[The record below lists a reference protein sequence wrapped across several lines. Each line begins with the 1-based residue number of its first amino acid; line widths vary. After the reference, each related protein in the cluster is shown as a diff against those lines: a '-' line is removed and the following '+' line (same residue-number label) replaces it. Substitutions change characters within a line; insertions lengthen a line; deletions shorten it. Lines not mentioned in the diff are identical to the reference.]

1 MECDVLVA
9 EIGSTTTKV
18 NAFKEIDGR
27 WQYLGQGQGA
37 TTVAEGD
44 VTIGLKNASE
54 DLCRR
59 LGCSEITGREFL
71 ASSSAAGG
79 LRMTVHGLVQ
89 DMTVKAAREAALGAG
104 ANVSLVTSGKLRKSD
119 IEKLKAISP
128 NIIMIAGGLD
138 FGERET
144 SLHNA
149 GMIRESGL
157 KAPVIYAG
165 NVENQEEIR
174 NILDG
179 YEGKVYIVDNVYPR
193 IDELNVEP
201 ARRVIQKVFEEH
213 IMEAPGMHKVREMVK
228 GRIMPTP
235 GAVMEA
241 AKLLYESLGDLLVID
256 VGGATTDVHS
266 VAEGSEEIS
275 RILMAPEPL
284 AKRTVEGDLG
294 VYVNRWN
301 LADLIGMDE
310 LEKEFG
316 KSASELVRDL
326 RPIPSEELELRMAS
340 RLAEK
345 AVEVSV
351 RRHAGVTRHLY
362 GEAGGRRMAAE
373 GKDLTSVRHI
383 IGTGGALSRLP
394 GGRHILEGIQRI
406 GKGTE
411 LLPKNEAEVHLD
423 TRYIMASVGIMA
435 GSYREGALELLKWS
449 LEI

>member
-18 NAFKEIDGR
+18 NAFSEIDGI
-27 WQYLGQGQGA
+27 WCFLGQGQGA

-44 VTIGLKNASE
+44 VTIGLKCATG
-54 DLCRR
+54 DLSRR

-71 ASSSAAGG
+71 VSSSAAGG

-119 IEKLKAISP
+119 IERLKAVSP

-138 FGERET
+138 HGERET

-149 GMIRESGL
+149 GMIKGSGL

-165 NVENQEEIR
+165 NIENQDEIR
-174 NILDG
+174 SILKD
-179 YEGKVYIVDNVYPR
+179 YDGKVYLVDNVYPR
-193 IDELNVEP
+193 VDELNVEP

-213 IMEAPGMHKVREMVK
+213 IVEAPGMQKVRELVN

-241 AKLLYESLGDLLVID
+241 AKLLYEVLGDLLVID

-275 RILMAPEPL
+275 RILISPEPL

-301 LADLIGMDE
+301 LAELIGMDE
-310 LEKEFG
+310 LRKEFG
-316 KSASELVRDL
+316 KGAGDLVSQL
-326 RPIPSEELELRMAS
+326 GPIPTEPLELRMAA

-351 RRHAGVTRHLY
+351 RRHAGVTRHRY
-362 GEAGGRRMAAE
+362 GEAGGRREVAE

-394 GGRHILEGIQRI
+394 GGNDILERI
-406 GKGTE
+406 HRFGKGTE
-411 LLPKNEAEVHLD
+411 LLPKKEAEVHLD
-423 TRYIMASVGIMA
+423 TKYIMASVGVMA
-435 GSYREGALELLKWS
+435 GSFRDGALELLKWS

>member
-9 EIGSTTTKV
+9 EIGSTTTKL

-44 VTIGLKNASE
+44 VTIGLRNASE

-104 ANVSLVTSGKLRKSD
+104 ANVSLVTSGRLRMSD
-119 IEKLKAISP
+119 MEKLKALSP

-157 KAPVIYAG
+157 KEPVIYAG

-201 ARRVIQKVFEEH
+201 ARWVI
-213 IMEAPGMHKVREMVK
+213 
-228 GRIMPTP
+228 
-235 GAVMEA
+235 
-241 AKLLYESLGDLLVID
+241 
-256 VGGATTDVHS
+256 
-266 VAEGSEEIS
+266 
-275 RILMAPEPL
+275 
-284 AKRTVEGDLG
+284 
-294 VYVNRWN
+294 
-301 LADLIGMDE
+301 
-310 LEKEFG
+310 
-316 KSASELVRDL
+316 
-326 RPIPSEELELRMAS
+326 
-340 RLAEK
+340 
-345 AVEVSV
+345 
-351 RRHAGVTRHLY
+351 
-362 GEAGGRRMAAE
+362 
-373 GKDLTSVRHI
+373 
-383 IGTGGALSRLP
+383 
-394 GGRHILEGIQRI
+394 
-406 GKGTE
+406 
-411 LLPKNEAEVHLD
+411 
-423 TRYIMASVGIMA
+423 
-435 GSYREGALELLKWS
+435 
-449 LEI
+449 

>member
-18 NAFKEIDGR
+18 NAFSKIDGI
-27 WQYLGQGQGA
+27 WCFLGQGQGA

-44 VTIGLKNASE
+44 VTIGLRYATD

-59 LGCSEITGREFL
+59 IGCSELTGREFL

-89 DMTVKAAREAALGAG
+89 DMTVKAAKEAALGAG

-119 IEKLKAISP
+119 IEKVKAIAP

-138 FGERET
+138 YGESET
-144 SLHNA
+144 ALHNA
-149 GMIRESGL
+149 MMISESGL
-157 KAPVIYAG
+157 KSPVIYAG
-165 NVENQEEIR
+165 NIDNQDEIKS
-174 NILDG
+174 ILKD
-179 YEGKVYIVDNVYPR
+179 YEGKTYLVDNVYPR
-193 IDELNVEP
+193 VDELNVEP
-201 ARRVIQKVFEEH
+201 ARRVIQRVFEEH
-213 IMEAPGMHKVREMVK
+213 IVEAPGMQKVRELVN

-241 AKLLYESLGDLLVID
+241 AKLLYEVLGDLLVID

-275 RILMAPEPL
+275 RILIAPEPL

-301 LADLIGMDE
+301 LAELIGMDE

-316 KSASELVRDL
+316 KGAGDLVSQL
-326 RPIPSEELELRMAS
+326 RPIPSDGLELRMAA

-362 GEAGGRRMAAE
+362 GEAGGRLKAAE
-373 GKDLTSVRHI
+373 GKDLTSVSHI

-394 GGRHILEGIQRI
+394 GGNDILEKIHRF

-411 LLPKNEAEVHLD
+411 LLPKKEVKVHLD
-423 TRYIMASVGIMA
+423 TRYIMASVGVMA
-435 GSYREGALELLKWS
+435 SSNRDGALELLKWS

>member
-1 MECDVLVA
+1 MECDLLVA

-18 NAFKEIDGR
+18 NAFRKIDGR
-27 WQYLGQGQGA
+27 WCFLGQGQGA
-37 TTVAEGD
+37 TTVSEGD
-44 VTIGLKNASE
+44 VTIGLRVAAD

-79 LRMTVHGLVQ
+79 LRMTVHGLVR

-104 ANVSLVTSGKLRKSD
+104 ANVSLVTAGKLRKSD
-119 IEKLKAISP
+119 IGKVRAISP

-138 FGERET
+138 YGERET
-144 SLHNA
+144 ALHNA
-149 GMIRESGL
+149 MMISESGL

-165 NVENQEEIR
+165 NIENQGEIIS
-174 NILDG
+174 ILKD
-179 YEGKVYIVDNVYPR
+179 YEGKVYLVDNVYPR
-193 IDELNVEP
+193 VDELNVEP

-213 IMEAPGMHKVREMVK
+213 IVEAPGMNKVRELIN

-235 GAVMEA
+235 GAVMES
-241 AKLLYESLGDLLVID
+241 AKLLYEYLGDLMVID

-301 LADLIGMDE
+301 LAELIGIDE

-316 KSASELVRDL
+316 KGAVDLVSHL
-326 RPIPSEELELRMAS
+326 RPIPSDGIELRMAA
-340 RLAEK
+340 RLADK

-351 RRHAGVTRHLY
+351 RRHAGVMRHLY
-362 GEAGGRRMAAE
+362 GEAGGRRDVAE
-373 GKDLTSVRHI
+373 GKDLTAVRHV
-383 IGTGGALSRLP
+383 IGTGGALTRLP
-394 GGRHILEGIQRI
+394 GGKAILERIQRF
-406 GKGTE
+406 GRGEE
-411 LLPKNEAEVHLD
+411 LLPKNEFQVHLD
-423 TRYIMASVGIMA
+423 IKYIMSSVGVMA
-435 GSYREGALELLKWS
+435 GSHREGALELLRWS
-449 LEI
+449 LGI

>member
-1 MECDVLVA
+1 MVCDVLVA

-18 NAFKEIDGR
+18 NAFSKIDGI
-27 WQYLGQGQGA
+27 WCFLGQGQGA

-44 VTIGLKNASE
+44 VTIGLRYATD

-59 LGCSEITGREFL
+59 IGCSELTGREFL

-119 IEKLKAISP
+119 IEKVKAIAP

-138 FGERET
+138 YGERET
-144 SLHNA
+144 ALHNA
-149 GMIRESGL
+149 MMISESGL
-157 KAPVIYAG
+157 KSPVIYAG
-165 NVENQEEIR
+165 NIDNQDEIKS
-174 NILDG
+174 ILKD
-179 YEGKVYIVDNVYPR
+179 YEGKTYLVDNVYPR
-193 IDELNVEP
+193 VDELNVEP

-213 IMEAPGMHKVREMVK
+213 IVEAPGMQKVRELVN

-241 AKLLYESLGDLLVID
+241 AKLLYGYLGDLLVID

-275 RILMAPEPL
+275 RILIAPEPL

-301 LADLIGMDE
+301 LAELIGMDE

-316 KSASELVRDL
+316 KGAGDLVSQL
-326 RPIPSEELELRMAS
+326 RPIPSDGLELRMAA

-351 RRHAGVTRHLY
+351 RRHAGFTRHLY
-362 GEAGGRRMAAE
+362 GEAGGRLKAAE
-373 GKDLTSVRHI
+373 GKDLTSVIHI

-394 GGRHILEGIQRI
+394 GGNDILEKIHRF

-411 LLPKNEAEVHLD
+411 LLPKKEAKVHLD
-423 TRYIMASVGIMA
+423 TRYIMASVGVMA
-435 GSYREGALELLKWS
+435 SSYRDGALELLKWS

>member
-18 NAFKEIDGR
+18 NAFGKIDGVFR
-27 WQYLGQGQGA
+27 YLGQGQGA

-44 VTIGLKNASE
+44 VTIGLRGAID
-54 DLCRR
+54 DLCKR
-59 LGCSEITGREFL
+59 LRISEISGREFL

-79 LRMTVHGLVQ
+79 LRMTVHGLVR
-89 DMTVKAAREAALGAG
+89 DMTVRAAREAALGAG
-104 ANVSLVTSGKLRKSD
+104 ANISMVTSGKLRESD
-119 IEKLKAISP
+119 IEKLRAISP

-144 SLHNA
+144 ALHNA
-149 GMIRESGL
+149 HMIKGSGL
-157 KAPVIYAG
+157 NSPIIYAG
-165 NVENQEEIR
+165 NKENQDEIR
-174 NILDG
+174 NILNG
-179 YEGKVYIVDNVYPR
+179 YAGRLYLTPNVYPR

-201 ARRVIQKVFEEH
+201 ARRVIQEVFEEH
-213 IMEAPGMHKVREMVK
+213 ITEAPGMHKVHEMVK

-235 GAVMEA
+235 GAVMES
-241 AKLLYESLGDLLVID
+241 AKLLYEYLGDLVVVD

-275 RILMAPEPL
+275 RILLAPEPL

-301 LADLIGMDE
+301 LADLIGIDV

-316 KSASELVRDL
+316 KDARELVRDL
-326 RPIPSEELELRMAS
+326 KPIPLDQRELRLAA
-340 RLAEK
+340 RLTEK
-345 AVEVSV
+345 AVEVSI

-362 GEAGGRRMAAE
+362 GEAGGRKAVAE
-373 GKDLTSVRHI
+373 GKDLTSVRHV
-383 IGTGGALSRLP
+383 IGTGGALVRLA
-394 GGRHILEGIQRI
+394 GGREILEKIHKS

-411 LLPKNEAEVHLD
+411 LLPGNEAKVYLD
-423 TRYIMASVGIMA
+423 TKYIMASVGVMT
-435 GSYREGALELLKWS
+435 GSYREGALELLRWS
-449 LEI
+449 LGI